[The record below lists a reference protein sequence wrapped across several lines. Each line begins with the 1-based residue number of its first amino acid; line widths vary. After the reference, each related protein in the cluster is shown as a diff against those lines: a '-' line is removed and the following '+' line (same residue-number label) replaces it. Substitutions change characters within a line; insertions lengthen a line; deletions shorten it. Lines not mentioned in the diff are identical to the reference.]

1 MTLRPILR
9 YPDPMLSAV
18 CEPVVDF
25 GAGLRQLAEDLLD
38 TMRAAPGVGITAAH
52 VGILQRVV
60 VLELPDWQAPRTYV
74 NPQILGSSAGTMRH
88 DEGSVSM
95 PGFVEEVERPS
106 SISCRYQ
113 DLAGN
118 WHEEQAE
125 GFHAI
130 CLQHEIDQLEG
141 IFWLKRLSRLKRE
154 RLIRR
159 WQKQGGR

>member
-18 CEPVVDF
+18 CEPVVEF

-74 NPQILGSSAGTMRH
+74 NPQILS
-88 DEGSVSM
+88 
-95 PGFVEEVERPS
+95 
-106 SISCRYQ
+106 
-113 DLAGN
+113 
-118 WHEEQAE
+118 
-125 GFHAI
+125 
-130 CLQHEIDQLEG
+130 
-141 IFWLKRLSRLKRE
+141 
-154 RLIRR
+154 
-159 WQKQGGR
+159 